1 MSQTEAGPG
10 GWNETARMPP
20 SDLAASQHRRWEIWV
35 GWEPATQEP
44 QEFEVEIPNSLARGL
59 TNARPRPEARSRPAW
74 APLEFS
80 RRNSPRP
87 SPPPP
92 PHRSRVPGAKTT
104 KRLRS
109 EPGWA
114 GRPIQNSSAR
124 IGHDQS
130 QRSFGPS
137 RPAVLFFSRGLV
149 SRNRGPFVRLC
160 PVQRQ
165 GKVSSGITLGVDTQE
180 RGSCWGVGLSPWHRR
195 GQG

>member
-1 MSQTEAGPG
+1 MGGVETGNAGAPGILSGNSQFIGEVAYK
-10 GWNETARMPP
+10 RM
-20 SDLAASQHRRWEIWV
+20 AASRGQVSAGLGSTGIFKE
-35 GWEPATQEP
+35 
-44 QEFEVEIPNSLARGL
+44 EFP
-59 TNARPRPEARSRPAW
+59 PP
-74 APLEFS
+74 F
-80 RRNSPRP
+80 
-87 SPPPP
+87 PPP
-92 PHRSRVPGAKTT
+92 PHRSQVPGAKTT

-149 SRNRGPFVRLC
+149 SRNHGPFVRLC

>member
-1 MSQTEAGPG
+1 MRQQECLHQTWQLPSTGDGRFGWG
-10 GWNETARMPP
+10 GN
-20 SDLAASQHRRWEIWV
+20 RR
-35 GWEPATQEP
+35 
-44 QEFEVEIPNSLARGL
+44 
-59 TNARPRPEARSRPAW
+59 
-74 APLEFS
+74 
-80 RRNSPRP
+80 RRNPRNLKWKFP
-87 SPPPP
+87 IHWRGGLRTHGRVQRPGLGRPGLHWNFRGGIPPALPPPPP

-180 RGSCWGVGLSPWHRR
+180 QGSCWGVGLSPWHRR